1 MEITKYLSLAFALIS
16 VCSCSLFAE
25 KDGDDPPVFCESDSF
40 VFGYWSSLEDTMY
53 ARPQE
58 YGLISVG
65 CENHKKYKFGA
76 YSNEEDGD
84 DYDVEGYRMYLDKCE
99 RYSDV
104 GYDTVYYVMG
114 TTGPSNGYH
123 YFTEEIRDV
132 GVSYS
137 LDWGEGFSA
146 GSELGE
152 LFTLYAISPLEYIR
166 RGYTDRISCKG
177 HPDEEIFGYLAKRR
191 KMIEGVVLTGGEPTL
206 QKDLLQYAERIR
218 SLGLRTKLDTNGY
231 RPDVLKEAV
240 RKGLFDYVAM
250 DIKNSVPR
258 YGATV
263 GIEGFDPAPVLE
275 SIAFLLEGHVD
286 FEFRTT
292 VMAEL
297 HDDDSFR
304 DIAGLVEGA
313 PRYFLQA
320 YSDSGDIIDPV
331 FSTPAQEDME
341 RYLSILAPHVGQA
354 SIRDR

>member
-1 MEITKYLSLAFALIS
+1 MVIHGMQKMTLVDFPGLVAAILFSGGCNFRCPFCQNAAL
-16 VCSCSLFAE
+16 VLH
-25 KDGDDPPVFCESDSF
+25 P
-40 VFGYWSSLEDTMY
+40 DTE
-53 ARPQE
+53 P
-58 YGLISVG
+58 
-65 CENHKKYKFGA
+65 
-76 YSNEEDGD
+76 
-84 DYDVEGYRMYLDKCE
+84 
-99 RYSDV
+99 
-104 GYDTVYYVMG
+104 
-114 TTGPSNGYH
+114 
-123 YFTEEIRDV
+123 
-132 GVSYS
+132 
-137 LDWGEGFSA
+137 
-146 GSELGE
+146 
-152 LFTLYAISPLEYIR
+152 
-166 RGYTDRISCKG
+166 RI
-177 HPDEEIFGYLAKRR
+177 PDEEIFGYLAKRR

-240 RKGLFDYVAM
+240 REGLFDYVAM

-304 DIAGLVEGA
+304 DIAGLVEGV

>member
-1 MEITKYLSLAFALIS
+1 
-16 VCSCSLFAE
+16 
-25 KDGDDPPVFCESDSF
+25 
-40 VFGYWSSLEDTMY
+40 
-53 ARPQE
+53 
-58 YGLISVG
+58 
-65 CENHKKYKFGA
+65 
-76 YSNEEDGD
+76 
-84 DYDVEGYRMYLDKCE
+84 
-99 RYSDV
+99 
-104 GYDTVYYVMG
+104 
-114 TTGPSNGYH
+114 
-123 YFTEEIRDV
+123 
-132 GVSYS
+132 
-137 LDWGEGFSA
+137 
-146 GSELGE
+146 
-152 LFTLYAISPLEYIR
+152 
-166 RGYTDRISCKG
+166 
-177 HPDEEIFGYLAKRR
+177 
-191 KMIEGVVLTGGEPTL
+191 
-206 QKDLLQYAERIR
+206 
-218 SLGLRTKLDTNGY
+218 
-231 RPDVLKEAV
+231 
-240 RKGLFDYVAM
+240 M